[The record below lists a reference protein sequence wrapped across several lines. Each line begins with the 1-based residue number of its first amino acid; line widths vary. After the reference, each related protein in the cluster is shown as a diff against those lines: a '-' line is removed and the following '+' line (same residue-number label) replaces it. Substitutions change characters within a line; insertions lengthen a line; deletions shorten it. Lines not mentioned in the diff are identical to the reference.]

1 MTSTNIDRLLQFT
14 IAAGLIA
21 LIAVVGS
28 TMQERVTKEG
38 DDAPEFSILTDSGMT
53 VSKAN
58 FGGKVLVL
66 NFWATWCP
74 PCIDEMPSLSQL
86 HDQMNEQGVVVL
98 GISVDEDPA
107 VYQSFVANH
116 GISFLT
122 ARDPAAKIS
131 ADYGTFRYPETYI
144 ITADGKVAQ
153 KLVGPANWTDPQMIG
168 YIKSLL

>member
-1 MTSTNIDRLLQFT
+1 MTSTTIDRILQIT
-14 IAAGLIA
+14 IALGLVA
-21 LIAVVGS
+21 LIAVVGT
-28 TMQERVTKEG
+28 TMQEQVTKEG
-38 DDAPEFSILTDSGMT
+38 DDAPEFSILTDSGVT
-53 VSKAN
+53 VSTSN

-86 HDQMNEQGVVVL
+86 HQQMNDQGVVVL
-98 GISVDEDPA
+98 GISVDEDPIA
-107 VYQSFVANH
+107 YQNFVTNH
-116 GISFLT
+116 GVSFLT

-153 KLVGPANWTDPQMIG
+153 KVVGQANWTDPQMIG